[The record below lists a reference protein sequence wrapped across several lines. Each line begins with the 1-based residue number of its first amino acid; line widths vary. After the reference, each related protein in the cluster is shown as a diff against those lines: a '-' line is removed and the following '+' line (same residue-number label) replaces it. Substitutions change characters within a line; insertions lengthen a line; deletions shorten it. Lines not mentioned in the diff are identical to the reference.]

1 MSMLQKGIIPLLLLA
16 GVEAHC
22 QLWKEYAD
30 SALIFQGQKNTIKA
44 IEYYTHSKTAL
55 EKDSVSTE
63 TYALICDN
71 LAAAFFS
78 NRQQEEAEKYYLRA
92 KQVRENLYGRSH
104 VLFAASCN
112 SLGAF
117 YYSNR
122 KFDKAEPLYLEAKK
136 IREEVLG
143 KEHPLY
149 AQSCHN
155 TGTLYY
161 VTGQYEKGEPL
172 LREALHIREKAVG
185 KDHADYGGT
194 CNNLGLLYL
203 ATGEL
208 EKAEPLFL
216 EAIRVRAYVFG
227 KDHADYAG
235 SCNNLG
241 VLYRNTGKFT
251 KAEQLYVE
259 VRRVREKIYG
269 RDHPEFA
276 LNSMNLATLY
286 MSMGAYEKAEP
297 LYLLAK
303 QTLGNTLGKEH
314 PQYATCC
321 NNLGNYYR
329 DMGQYARAEPLYRE
343 AMLAQEKVLGKENI
357 EYARSCSN
365 LANIFIDQD
374 EYAKAEP
381 LYLEAKQIWEKTVGK
396 EHQEYAIGCQ
406 NLALLYFLTGRYEKA
421 KPLYTEA
428 KQIWEKSFGKEDP
441 DYATS
446 CANLANLFRET
457 GQFTIA
463 EPLYLEAQQIREKVL
478 GKEHPDYAVGS
489 SELANLYRQMQD
501 ERALAFF
508 EETYQTQVAVGKRIF
523 SFTSEK
529 EKETYLKSIQAYT
542 LKYLSYIFGNEKP
555 GRTGFAWDV
564 ILANRNQLLAA
575 AHRLRQSIFN
585 TSDTAIFNRY
595 NDWVETKKQL
605 AFWLVKPVNERNRQD
620 SILEERADGLEKE
633 LSRVS
638 ASFRKEQEEQNVSW
652 VNIRQSLKP
661 AEAAI
666 EFSTFQYFNGKHWT
680 DSTYYIALVLRKD
693 KQEPELVK
701 LFEQRQLDSIL
712 AYKTTSA
719 GQQQLNLIYTGGK
732 NTGTPGI
739 LYDKIWKPLE
749 SKLAGIKTVYF
760 APAGDLYKIAFG
772 GLPTGNGEVL
782 SDTYKLVQLRTTA
795 SLLNPMDYWISA
807 GDKVHVFGGVQYDA
821 DSASLSG
828 TALKNYPNDIAGR
841 SLPDDLQRDG
851 VPEFMYLVGTERE
864 ALTIENFGKSK
875 GFPIASVTGINA
887 TEEAFK
893 SLSGKNSPFILHI
906 ATHGFFFPDP
916 RGNKKAQRPD
926 GSVVFKQSDNPLI
939 RSGLAL
945 AGANNAWKGK
955 PVKGIEDGILT
966 AYEVSNMY
974 LPNTKLAVLSACETG
989 LGDIQGSE
997 GVYGLQRAFKMAGV
1011 ENLVM
1016 SLWKV
1021 PDSETAEFMQ
1031 EFYKNLF
1038 SGKTISDSFY
1048 HAQTE
1053 MKTRYRKEPYKWAA
1067 WVLVR

>member
-1 MSMLQKGIIPLLLLA
+1 MPVINGVLFFLILLISANARGQRWKQYDDSAKLFREQKNNEKAITYFHKTRTALG
-16 GVEAHC
+16 
-22 QLWKEYAD
+22 AD
-30 SALIFQGQKNTIKA
+30 SL
-44 IEYYTHSKTAL
+44 
-55 EKDSVSTE
+55 STE
-63 TYALICDN
+63 TYAVTCDN
-71 LAAAFFS
+71 LAAAFFAD
-78 NRQQEEAEKYYLRA
+78 RQPEEAEKYYIEA
-92 KQVRENLYGRSH
+92 KNVRGTLYGTDH
-104 VLFAASCN
+104 LMYATSCN
-112 SLGAF
+112 SLGIF
-117 YYSNR
+117 YYSTR
-122 KFDKAEPLYLEAKK
+122 KYDKAEPLYLETKR
-136 IREEVLG
+136 IREKVLG

-149 AQSCHN
+149 ALTCHN

-161 VTGQYEKGEPL
+161 VSGQYEKAEPFL
-172 LREALHIREKAVG
+172 LEALKIREKVVG

-203 ATGEL
+203 GTGEL

-216 EAIRVRAYVFG
+216 EAIRVRGDVFG

-286 MSMGAYEKAEP
+286 MSMGTYEKAEP
-297 LYLLAK
+297 LYLQARL
-303 QTLGNTLGKEH
+303 TLGNTLGKEH

-321 NNLGNYYR
+321 NNLGNFYR
-329 DMGQYARAEPLYRE
+329 DMGQYDKTEPLYLE
-343 AMLAQEKVLGKENI
+343 AMKVQEKVFGKEHQ
-357 EYARSCSN
+357 EYARTCSN
-365 LANIFIDQD
+365 LANIYLDLE
-374 EYAKAEP
+374 EYTKAEP
-381 LYLEAKQIWEKTVGK
+381 LYLEAKKIWEKAVGK
-396 EHQEYAIGCQ
+396 EHQEYAVGCQ

-421 KPLYTEA
+421 KPLYSEA
-428 KQIWEKSFGKEDP
+428 KQIWENSFGKEDP

-446 CANLANLFRET
+446 CSNLANLYRET
-457 GQFTIA
+457 GQYPIA
-463 EPLYLEAQQIREKVL
+463 EPLYIEAQQIREKVL

-489 SELANLYRQMQD
+489 SELANLYWQMKD
-501 ERALAFF
+501 EKALAFF
-508 EETYQTQVAVGKRIF
+508 EETYRTQVAVGKRIF

-529 EKETYLKSIQAYT
+529 EKETYLKSILGYT
-542 LKYLSYIFGNEKP
+542 PKYLSYIFGNEKTA
-555 GRTGFAWDV
+555 RMGFACDV
-564 ILANRNQLLAA
+564 ILTNRNQLLAA
-575 AHRLRQSIFN
+575 AHQLRQSIFN
-585 TSDTAIFNRY
+585 TTDTGIFNKY

-638 ASFRKEQEEQNVSW
+638 ASFRKEQEVQNVSW
-652 VNIRQSLKP
+652 KKIQQSLEP

-666 EFSTFQYFNGKHWT
+666 EFSSFQYFNGRRWS
-680 DSTYYIALVLRKD
+680 DSTYYIALVVRKD
-693 KQEPELVK
+693 KPEPELVK
-701 LFEQRQLDSIL
+701 LFEKRQLDTLL

-719 GQQQLNLIYTGGK
+719 GQHQLNQIYTGEK
-732 NTGTPGI
+732 KAGI
-739 LYDKIWKPLE
+739 SGNLYDVIWKPLE
-749 SKLAGIKTVYF
+749 SKLSGIKTIYF
-760 APAGDLYKIAFG
+760 APSGDLYKIAFG
-772 GLPTGNGEVL
+772 GLPSGSREVL
-782 SDTYKLVQLRTTA
+782 GDKYKLVQLNSTA
-795 SLLNPMDYWISA
+795 SVLNPAAYRVSVS
-807 GDKVHVFGGVQYDA
+807 DKVNVFGGVQYDA
-821 DSASLSG
+821 DSASISG
-828 TALKNYPNDIAGR
+828 AAHKNLQYEIASR

-851 VPEFMYLVGTERE
+851 VPEFRYLIGTDKE

-875 GFPIASVTGINA
+875 GIQIKSVTGINA

-893 SLSGKNSPFILHI
+893 SLSGKISPAILHI

-916 RGNKKAQRPD
+916 KGNEKNERAD
-926 GSVVFKQSDNPLI
+926 GSVVFRQSDNPLI

-955 PVKGIEDGILT
+955 PVAGVEDGILT

-1021 PDSETAEFMQ
+1021 PDAETAEFMQ

-1038 SGKTISDSFY
+1038 AKQTISDAFY
-1048 HAQTE
+1048 NAQTL
-1053 MKTRYRKEPYKWAA
+1053 MKNRYRKEPYKWAA
-1067 WVLVR
+1067 WVLIR